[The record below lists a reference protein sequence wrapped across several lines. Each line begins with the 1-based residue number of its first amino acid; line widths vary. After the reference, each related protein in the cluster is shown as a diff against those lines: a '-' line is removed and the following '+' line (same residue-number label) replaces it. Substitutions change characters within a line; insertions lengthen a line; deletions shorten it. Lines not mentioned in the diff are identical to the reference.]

1 MADGSDP
8 LLNSLVAEYLTKV
21 APGIAKKFSKVVK
34 VGMTSRYRLI
44 FELLKNHKWLKK
56 YVPIKYFPE
65 KFFSSC

>member
-34 VGMTSRYRLI
+34 VGKTG
-44 FELLKNHKWLKK
+44 
-56 YVPIKYFPE
+56 
-65 KFFSSC
+65 